1 MKFARAAA
9 FGLFAMSCL
18 LPGAASAAT
27 TPVGTWLSHDGG
39 LKVRISTCGGSRLCG
54 TVVWLGEPIDPTTG
68 RPKTDKHNPDP
79 AKRGRPLI
87 GMRVAQGLA
96 PSGPNEWSGV
106 IYNADDG
113 HTYQAHVKV
122 PNAGTLRLQ
131 GCVMN
136 VLCKTHTWTRSG
148 AGARTADAH

>member
-1 MKFARAAA
+1 
-9 FGLFAMSCL
+9 
-18 LPGAASAAT
+18 
-27 TPVGTWLSHDGG
+27 
-39 LKVRISTCGGSRLCG
+39 
-54 TVVWLGEPIDPTTG
+54 LGEPIDPTTG